1 MRERGPI
8 RIKATHHY
16 VEDPEMAATLDIWV
30 RLLAE
35 AVRKR
40 QPTRPS
46 KPVDPSDPS
55 AFLPE

>member
-1 MRERGPI
+1 MRERGPV
-8 RIKATHHY
+8 RIKATRDY
-16 VEDPEMAATLDIWV
+16 VEDPETAATLDIWV

-40 QPTRPS
+40 KPTRPS

-55 AFLPE
+55 AVLPE